1 MTSLDKQ
8 ANETLAKGLP
18 DTAREDAPP
27 VADEQATKAAFF
39 DAFGGVRG
47 MVETTVP
54 GLVFVLCY
62 TITRDIQ
69 LSAILALAVTGVMF
83 LARLV
88 QRGPTKH
95 AFTGVFGVVFGAV
108 FAMMTGDAKNFY
120 LPGMVYTLGLG
131 IAYVVTAASGV
142 PLLGLVLGP
151 VFKENLSWRTR
162 NPGRKRAYVKASY
175 VWGGILLAKS
185 AITFPI
191 YFWGDATQLGWLRVA
206 LGIPPFLVAVY
217 FTWVILVK
225 APPPIDVI
233 AEMEAEE
240 AAEAAS
246 AKEQAAQRAAVAAQS
261 AETGPA
267 EGPAADGPD
276 PQAPGYRPGPPPG
289 HGPQG

>member
-8 ANETLAKGLP
+8 ATEALAKGLP
-18 DTAREDAPP
+18 DGPQI
-27 VADEQATKAAFF
+27 ADEQATKAAFF
-39 DAFGGVRG
+39 EAFGGVRG

-62 TITRDIQ
+62 TITRDIHM
-69 LSAILALAVTGVMF
+69 SAILALGITGVMF

-88 QRGPTKH
+88 QRGTTKH
-95 AFTGVFGVVFGAV
+95 AFSGVFGVVIGAV

-131 IAYVVTAASGV
+131 LGYVITAACGV
-142 PLLGLVLGP
+142 PLLGLILGP

-217 FTWVILVK
+217 FTWIILVK

-240 AAEAAS
+240 AAEKEAAERRG
-246 AKEQAAQRAAVAAQS
+246 AGGGEPVTEGAARPDGAAFADGAGAPGPGEPGQ
-261 AETGPA
+261 GPA
-267 EGPAADGPD
+267 G
-276 PQAPGYRPGPPPG
+276 G
-289 HGPQG
+289 HRY